1 MSMVAD
7 AGPILSFARAN
18 RFDLLRQVVDALIIP
33 DAVYDD
39 IVIRGTG
46 KPGAEEV
53 VQASWIHRRSV
64 QDRTLVDQLPA
75 KLHLGEREALALARE
90 LGMVLLIDEREA
102 RRAAAQYQIVHIG
115 SLRILAEA
123 KQREL
128 LPAVKPVL
136 DALMTAG
143 MFIDES
149 LYHSFLGAQGE
160 EAFPTTS
167 A

>member
-1 MSMVAD
+1 MVAD
-7 AGPILSFARAN
+7 SGPILSFARAE
-18 RFDLLRQVVDALIIP
+18 RFDLLRRIVDALIIP

-39 IVIRGTG
+39 IVVRGAG

-53 VQASWIHRRSV
+53 VQASWIRRRSV
-64 QDRTLVDQLPA
+64 QNRTLVDQFPA
-75 KLHLGEREALALARE
+75 KLHLGEREALVLAQE

-102 RRAAAQYQIVHIG
+102 RRAAEQHHIAYVG
-115 SLRILAEA
+115 SLRVLEEA
-123 KQREL
+123 KQRGL

-136 DALMTAG
+136 DDLMAAG

-149 LYHSFLGAQGE
+149 LYHNFLRAQGE
-160 EAFPTTS
+160 EESSTTS

>member
-7 AGPILSFARAN
+7 SSPVLSFARAN
-18 RFDLLRQVVDALIIP
+18 RFDLLRQVVDELIIP
-33 DAVYDD
+33 EAVYDD
-39 IVIRGTG
+39 IVIRGMG

-102 RRAAAQYQIVHIG
+102 RRAAAQHQIAHIG
-115 SLRILAEA
+115 SLRVIEEA
-123 KQREL
+123 KQRGL
-128 LPAVKPVL
+128 IPAVKLLL
-136 DALMTAG
+136 DDLVATG

-149 LYHSFLGAQGE
+149 LYHAFLRSLGE
-160 EAFPTTS
+160 EDSPTTS

>member
-18 RFDLLRQVVDALIIP
+18 RFDLLRQVVDTLIIP

-39 IVIRGTG
+39 IVIRGAG

-53 VQASWIHRRSV
+53 VQAAWIHRRSV
-64 QDRTLVDQLPA
+64 QDRTLVDHLPD
-75 KLHLGEREALALARE
+75 KLHVGEREALALARE

-102 RRAAAQYQIVHIG
+102 RRAAAQHQIAHVG
-115 SLRILAEA
+115 SLRVLEEA
-123 KQREL
+123 KQRGL
-128 LPAVKPVL
+128 IPAVKPVL
-136 DALMTAG
+136 DGLIAAG
-143 MFIDES
+143 MFIGEN
-149 LYHSFLGAQGE
+149 LYHAFLRTLSE
-160 EAFPTTS
+160 EAPATS